1 METLI
6 AVELSP
12 EAQRRRKIGL
22 DYLLLGSKLHKKI
35 VKKPQKVA
43 SNADI

>member
-12 EAQRRRKIGL
+12 EAQWWRKIGL

-35 VKKPQKVA
+35 LKKTHKVS